1 MGNSKQSSGIQKIT
15 LSGLIVTLG
24 IVYGDIGT
32 SPLYVFKAILS
43 GGKEVS
49 ELLVLGGISCIFWT
63 LTLQTTIKYV
73 LITLRADNHGEGG
86 IFALFALL
94 KKKSTLMVIIT
105 MIGGSTLLADG
116 IITPAITVTSA
127 VEGLRMVYPTISVIP
142 VVLVILVLL
151 FSFQR
156 FGSNIIG
163 KMFGPIMLIWFLMLG
178 FFGVVQII
186 ELPHVLMAIN
196 PVYAI
201 ELLIKYPSGLLLLG
215 AVFLAT
221 TGAEALYSDLGHC
234 GIKNIRISWIFVKTM
249 LILTYMG
256 QGAWAL
262 NHPDVAKH
270 LNPFF
275 AVMPE
280 WFLLPGI
287 IIATSAAV
295 IASQALISGSYTLV
309 SEAISLN
316 FWPKFKV
323 SYPTYLKGQVY
334 ISLVNSFL
342 WIACSFV
349 VIFFGSS
356 ENMEAAYG
364 LSITI
369 TMIMTTLLLSAWLP
383 SKGWSNVF
391 RIAVVC
397 TYLTIE
403 GVFLMANLNKFM
415 HGGWFTIMLALFLFT
430 IMYGWFYG
438 RKIKNRYITFT
449 DMEKYINQFCD
460 LRNDSKIPYLSANLV
475 YITKADKPM
484 EIESKIIYSIF
495 RKHPKRANTYFL
507 LHIINDEAPNT
518 FEYKVNQIIPGI
530 LIKIDFTLGF
540 KIERRI
546 NLYFREVIEDLVASG
561 GFNLESPFD
570 SLRKYNIPS
579 NFLFVDLDRIL
590 VVDYKLPASERFI
603 MNLHN
608 LIRNISNNDI
618 KSLGLDTSS
627 TIAEKIPILIH
638 QRVTSRIK
646 NNSILSDENDEQML

>member
-1 MGNSKQSSGIQKIT
+1 MSDSNQQSGIRKIT
-15 LSGLIVTLG
+15 VAGLIVTLG

-32 SPLYVFKAILS
+32 SPLYVLKAIIA
-43 GGKEVS
+43 GGTGIS
-49 ELLVLGGISCIFWT
+49 DLLVLGGISCIFWT

-127 VEGLRMVYPTISVIP
+127 VEGLGIIKPNIAVIP
-142 VVLVILVLL
+142 IVLLILTLL

-163 KMFGPIMLIWFLMLG
+163 RLFGPIMLVWFLMLG
-178 FFGVVQII
+178 VLGVSQIVT
-186 ELPHVLMAIN
+186 LPHVMLAIN
-196 PVYAI
+196 PYYAI
-201 ELLIKYPSGLLLLG
+201 KLLIEYPSGLLLLG

-249 LILTYMG
+249 LVLTYFG
-256 QGAWAL
+256 QGAWVL
-262 NHPDVAKH
+262 NHPIKALSV
-270 LNPFF
+270 NPFF
-275 AVMPE
+275 AIMPD

-287 IIATSAAV
+287 FIATAAAI

-323 SYPTYLKGQVY
+323 NYPSIIIGQVY
-334 ISLVNSFL
+334 IPLVNLFL
-342 WIACSFV
+342 WVACSFV
-349 VIFFGSS
+349 VVFFGNSS
-356 ENMEAAYG
+356 KMEAAYG

-369 TMIMTTLLLSAWLP
+369 TMLMTTTLLSAWLP
-383 SKGWSNVF
+383 SKGIGNVF
-391 RIAVVC
+391 RIIVVG
-397 TYLTIE
+397 TYLCIE
-403 GVFLMANLNKFM
+403 GVFLTANLNKFM
-415 HGGWFTIMLALFLFT
+415 HGGWFTIILAFLFF
-430 IMYGWFYG
+430 ILMYGWYYG

-449 DMEKYINQFCD
+449 DLGKFLDQFKD
-460 LRNDSKIPYLSANLV
+460 LKNDTTIPYLSANLV

-484 EIESKIIYSIF
+484 EVESKIIYSIF

-507 LHIINDEAPNT
+507 LHIDNDEAPYT
-518 FEYKVNQIIPGI
+518 FEYTVNQIIPGT
-530 LIKIDFTLGF
+530 LIKIDFKLGF

-546 NLYFREVIEDLVASG
+546 NLYFREVIEDLVNHKE
-561 GFNLESPFD
+561 FNLQSPFK
-570 SLRKYNIPS
+570 SLQKYDITS
-579 NFLFVDLDRIL
+579 NFLFVNLDRVL
-590 VVDYKLPASERFI
+590 TVDYKLRGWEGFV

-608 LIRNISNNDI
+608 IIRGISSNDV
-618 KSLGLDTSS
+618 KALGLDTSS
-627 TIAEKIPILIH
+627 TIEEKIPILLPYNE
-638 QRVTSRIK
+638 TTRIRK
-646 NNSILSDENDEQML
+646 AKI